1 MKKSV
6 ALASIANGGSNGSLG
21 HSGSLSP
28 AMGQSTALPSLRLR
42 VTGQLSAIA
51 ASADMDWAVVAG
63 REVLKIVAVYATDVK
78 EVLNLRAGA
87 KVSTNFAIQDVKWG
101 NSFAKS
107 TVATAA
113 SNGAVII
120 WDLNRP
126 NVHKLERILTE
137 HTRAVNRI
145 SFHPTEPVLLLSA
158 SQDGSMRLWDLRAKS
173 IARNAFEGRAES
185 VRDVQFSPTN
195 PYEFVAGFENGNIQ
209 KWDIRF
215 PNQHERKWN
224 GHNGL
229 ALTIDWHPD
238 GRLVASGGRDRLVK
252 VWDMKSESRL
262 PLYTIQTIAPVA
274 RVSWRPGHDGQ
285 LASCSLATD
294 YSIHLWDLSRPYI
307 ASKTLEAHDSVT
319 TGFLWRDAN
328 TLWSCS
334 KDRSFARH
342 DMRLH
347 AFRPMDYLNTSA
359 VAWNVDGE
367 LTFAIDERN
376 TLPTAPDGSGAQA
389 GASISLGP
397 AIMSTADD
405 TGGLTEEQRA
415 GLPPAIPN
423 QSLVQGGAAAVA
435 AAASSYYP
443 LRRAVKRLP
452 ERVVGEEKIVQY
464 RPRQRTGIAD
474 SETFDVHA
482 FIAFATELQI
492 DPNDVWTSCD
502 NNAQLA
508 MELGLLRT
516 AQTWKILQLLYG
528 GRAADT
534 LEPRNL
540 SALFAS
546 APHRSSE
553 STHRSQF
560 ADGGR
565 PSSGRASLST
575 NVTSPAVSTLE
586 ALFAPLD
593 KSSDTHTD
601 DVEKLGVTSS
611 GRSVHSD
618 VIPETEAL
626 HYESHTMTV
635 GSTHSDSAI
644 LKDSFTKAPSKIT
657 KSDSWVSTYATIHR
671 SDAALSTAGF
681 AGSNSLQGNDGLLD
695 LDNNND
701 IERAVTANVRSML
714 RGDRRLHYRHGHA
727 AHSNSD
733 DGGVIDEEDEEE
745 YDSDSPPVSSSDSES
760 SFTYGLKVGAGR
772 RTLARFGIGTRAP
785 PMVGVS
791 GAVSDGSP
799 APLSSRPLGR
809 SFTRTRRRSQ
819 FGGSNG
825 PTPSNNHSAESIHSG
840 AAATAAIVPP
850 LHHPHHDVVLPRWNH
865 DPVVHDALSYYG
877 EQGNVQMCVTILLV
891 LGNRIRVD
899 EKMQELWFWSY
910 IDLLHRF
917 KLWIPATAVIRAAPV
932 PSVRARNQESTT
944 IHTICNQC
952 SKPMI
957 PATNGAPNWACEHC
971 GRLVNPCSFCHKTTK
986 GLYAWCQG
994 CTHGGHL
1001 ECLTDWFSD
1010 DLECCTGCGHQ
1021 CLSRPF
1027 TTGID
1032 VGG

>member
-1 MKKSV
+1 MKRSAAQASASV
-6 ALASIANGGSNGSLG
+6 GGSLG
-21 HSGSLSP
+21 HSAPLTP
-28 AMGQSTALPSLRLR
+28 ATGQYTALPSLRLR
-42 VTGQLSAIA
+42 LTGQLSAIA

-63 REVLKIVAVYATDVK
+63 REVLKIVAVYTNDVK

-195 PYEFVAGFENGNIQ
+195 PHEFVAAFENGNIQ
-209 KWDIRF
+209 VGFTTMPKGYVNRATANWLEVLHR
-215 PNQHERKWN
+215 N
-224 GHNGL
+224 GTSGFLTSMSANGTVTMDSL
-229 ALTIDWHPD
+229 
-238 GRLVASGGRDRLVK
+238 
-252 VWDMKSESRL
+252 L
-262 PLYTIQTIAPVA
+262 PLIGILTGGLSQAEVAIA
-274 RVSWRPGHDGQ
+274 
-285 LASCSLATD
+285 LL
-294 YSIHLWDLSRPYI
+294 
-307 ASKTLEAHDSVT
+307 SKTLEAHDSVT
-319 TGFLWRDAN
+319 TGFLWRDPN
-328 TLWSCS
+328 ILWSCS
-334 KDRSFARH
+334 KDRFFARH
-342 DMRLH
+342 DMRWH

-367 LTFAIDERN
+367 LTFAIDER
-376 TLPTAPDGSGAQA
+376 TSSTTAADGSNVQTGNPLSS
-389 GASISLGP
+389 ASTVMP
-397 AIMSTADD
+397 VVDD
-405 TGGLTEEQRA
+405 SGGVNEEQRG
-415 GLPPAIPN
+415 GLPPAIPS

-443 LRRAVKRLP
+443 LRRTVKRPP
-452 ERVVGEEKIVQY
+452 ERVVGDDKITQY
-464 RPRQRTGIAD
+464 KPRQLSGIAD

-492 DPNDVWTSCD
+492 DANDVWTSCD
-502 NNAQLA
+502 KNAQLSV
-508 MELGLLRT
+508 ELGLLRT

-534 LEPRNL
+534 PEPRNL

-546 APHRSSE
+546 ARPRS
-553 STHRSQF
+553 RRVSQF
-560 ADGGR
+560 AEGGR
-565 PSSGRASLST
+565 PSSGQVSLST
-575 NVTSPAVSTLE
+575 NITSPAASALE
-586 ALFAPLD
+586 ALFAPLEM
-593 KSSDTHTD
+593 SSDAQSD
-601 DVEKLGVTSS
+601 DVAKLGVTPS

-618 VIPETEAL
+618 VIPDTDGFRYDSQNL
-626 HYESHTMTV
+626 TV
-635 GSTHSDSAI
+635 GSTHSDSGLRDI
-644 LKDSFTKAPSKIT
+644 NSKAASTIT
-657 KSDSWVSTYATIHR
+657 KSDSWSRYATVHR
-671 SDAALSTAGF
+671 SDVALSAAGLP
-681 AGSNSLQGNDGLLD
+681 SSDSLQSNDGILD

-714 RGDRRLHYRHGHA
+714 RGDRRLHYRHARA
-727 AHSNSD
+727 AHANSD
-733 DGGVIDEEDEEE
+733 DGGIIDEEDEDE
-745 YDSDSPPVSSSDSES
+745 YDSESSPVSSSDSES

-785 PMVGVS
+785 PSTGVS
-791 GAVSDGSP
+791 GVVSDGSP

-809 SFTRTRRRSQ
+809 PFPRTRRRSQ
-819 FGGSNG
+819 FGGSNAA
-825 PTPSNNHSAESIHSG
+825 TASNNHSADSIHTG
-840 AAATAAIVPP
+840 AASFGASFQT
-850 LHHPHHDVVLPRWNH
+850 PHQDVVLPRWNQ
-865 DPVVHDALSYYG
+865 DPVVHDALSYYA

-891 LGNRIRVD
+891 LGDRIRVD

-917 KLWIPATAVIRAAPV
+917 KLWIPATAVIRAARV

-944 IHTICNQC
+944 IHTICNHC

-957 PATNGAPNWACEHC
+957 PAANGAPNWACEHC
-971 GRLVNPCSFCHKTTK
+971 NRLVNPCSFWDALMVDIWSVLRIGSPMSSSAARDVAINVC
-986 GLYAWCQG
+986 L
-994 CTHGGHL
+994 GHSPL
-1001 ECLTDWFSD
+1001 ALTAADSP
-1010 DLECCTGCGHQ
+1010 T
-1021 CLSRPF
+1021 
-1027 TTGID
+1027 
-1032 VGG
+1032 

>member
-21 HSGSLSP
+21 HFGSLAP
-28 AMGQSTALPSLRLR
+28 ATGQSTALPSLRLR
-42 VTGQLSAIA
+42 LTGQLSAIA

-238 GRLVASGGRDRLVK
+238 GRLVASGGRDRLIK

-294 YSIHLWDLSRPYI
+294 HSIHLWDLSRPYI
-307 ASKTLEAHDSVT
+307 ASKTLEAHESVT
-319 TGFLWRDAN
+319 TGFLWRDSN
-328 TLWSCS
+328 MLWSCS

-367 LTFAIDERN
+367 LTFAIDERC
-376 TLPTAPDGSGAQA
+376 TFPTAADGNGAHA
-389 GASISLGP
+389 GTSI
-397 AIMSTADD
+397 M
-405 TGGLTEEQRA
+405 
-415 GLPPAIPN
+415 
-423 QSLVQGGAAAVA
+423 
-435 AAASSYYP
+435 
-443 LRRAVKRLP
+443 
-452 ERVVGEEKIVQY
+452 QY

-502 NNAQLA
+502 HNAQLA
-508 MELGLLRT
+508 IELGLLRT

-534 LEPRNL
+534 PEPRNL

-546 APHRSSE
+546 APHRSSQ
-553 STHRSQF
+553 STHQSQF
-560 ADGGR
+560 ADVGR

-593 KSSDTHTD
+593 LTSETHAD

-618 VIPETEAL
+618 VIPETDAL

-644 LKDSFTKAPSKIT
+644 LKDSITKAPSKIT
-657 KSDSWVSTYATIHR
+657 KSDSWVSTYATVHR
-671 SDAALSTAGF
+671 SDATVNAAGF
-681 AGSNSLQGNDGLLD
+681 AGSNSLQSNDDLLD

-714 RGDRRLHYRHGHA
+714 RGDRRLHYRHA
-727 AHSNSD
+727 PAVNANSNN
-733 DGGVIDEEDEEE
+733 GGVIDEEDEDG

-772 RTLARFGIGTRAP
+772 RTLARFGIGTRATP
-785 PMVGVS
+785 IVGVS

-809 SFTRTRRRSQ
+809 SFTRTRRKSQ

-825 PTPSNNHSAESIHSG
+825 PAASNNHSAESTHSG
-840 AAATAAIVPP
+840 TTATAAIFSP
-850 LHHPHHDVVLPRWNH
+850 LPTPHHDVVLPRWNH
-865 DPVVHDALSYYG
+865 DPVVHDALSYYA

-891 LGNRIRVD
+891 LGDRIRVD

-932 PSVRARNQESTT
+932 PSARARNQESTT
-944 IHTICNQC
+944 IHTICNHC

-957 PATNGAPNWACEHC
+957 PAANGAPNWACEHC

-986 GLYAWCQG
+986 GLYVWCQG

-1001 ECLTDWFSD
+1001 ECLTGWFSEE
-1010 DLECCTGCGHQ
+1010 LECCTGCGHQ

-1027 TTGID
+1027 AAGID
-1032 VGG
+1032 WGG

>member
-1 MKKSV
+1 MKKSA

-21 HSGSLSP
+21 HFGLLAP
-28 AMGQSTALPSLRLR
+28 ATGQSTALPSLRLR
-42 VTGQLSAIA
+42 LTGQLSAIA

-238 GRLVASGGRDRLVK
+238 GRLVASGGRDRLIK

-294 YSIHLWDLSRPYI
+294 HSIHLWDLSRPYI
-307 ASKTLEAHDSVT
+307 ASKTLEAHESVT
-319 TGFLWRDAN
+319 TGFLWRDSN
-328 TLWSCS
+328 MLWSCS

-367 LTFAIDERN
+367 LTFAIDERC
-376 TLPTAPDGSGAQA
+376 TFPTAADGNGAHA
-389 GASISLGP
+389 GASI
-397 AIMSTADD
+397 M
-405 TGGLTEEQRA
+405 
-415 GLPPAIPN
+415 
-423 QSLVQGGAAAVA
+423 
-435 AAASSYYP
+435 
-443 LRRAVKRLP
+443 
-452 ERVVGEEKIVQY
+452 QY

-482 FIAFATELQI
+482 FIAFATEVQI

-502 NNAQLA
+502 HNAQLA
-508 MELGLLRT
+508 TELGLLRT

-528 GRAADT
+528 GQAADT
-534 LEPRNL
+534 PEPRNL

-546 APHRSSE
+546 APHRSSQ
-553 STHRSQF
+553 STH
-560 ADGGR
+560 
-565 PSSGRASLST
+565 
-575 NVTSPAVSTLE
+575 
-586 ALFAPLD
+586 
-593 KSSDTHTD
+593 H
-601 DVEKLGVTSS
+601 
-611 GRSVHSD
+611 
-618 VIPETEAL
+618 
-626 HYESHTMTV
+626 
-635 GSTHSDSAI
+635 
-644 LKDSFTKAPSKIT
+644 
-657 KSDSWVSTYATIHR
+657 
-671 SDAALSTAGF
+671 
-681 AGSNSLQGNDGLLD
+681 
-695 LDNNND
+695 
-701 IERAVTANVRSML
+701 
-714 RGDRRLHYRHGHA
+714 
-727 AHSNSD
+727 
-733 DGGVIDEEDEEE
+733 
-745 YDSDSPPVSSSDSES
+745 
-760 SFTYGLKVGAGR
+760 
-772 RTLARFGIGTRAP
+772 
-785 PMVGVS
+785 
-791 GAVSDGSP
+791 
-799 APLSSRPLGR
+799 
-809 SFTRTRRRSQ
+809 
-819 FGGSNG
+819 NG
-825 PTPSNNHSAESIHSG
+825 PTASNNHSAESIHSG
-840 AAATAAIVPP
+840 TTATAAIFSP
-850 LHHPHHDVVLPRWNH
+850 LPTPHHDVVLPRWNH
-865 DPVVHDALSYYG
+865 DPVVHDALSYYA

-891 LGNRIRVD
+891 LGDRIRVD

-910 IDLLHRF
+910 INLLHRF

-932 PSVRARNQESTT
+932 PSARARNQESTT
-944 IHTICNQC
+944 IHTICNHC

-957 PATNGAPNWACEHC
+957 PAANGAPNWACEHC

-986 GLYAWCQG
+986 GLYVWCQG

-1001 ECLTDWFSD
+1001 ECFTGWFSEE
-1010 DLECCTGCGHQ
+1010 LECCTGCGHQ

-1027 TTGID
+1027 AAGID
-1032 VGG
+1032 GAG